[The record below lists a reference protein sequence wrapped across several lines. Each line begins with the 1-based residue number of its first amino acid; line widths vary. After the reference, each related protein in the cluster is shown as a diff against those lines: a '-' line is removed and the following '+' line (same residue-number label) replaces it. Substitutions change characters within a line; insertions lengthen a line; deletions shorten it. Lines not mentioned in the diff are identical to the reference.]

1 MRKISDIYSC
11 KHYLYKNIYNT
22 VLNMNIVRQELEYL
36 HRNKYSKVFTCIVLI
51 HTNTK
56 LHHITT
62 KKSVFI
68 TTKRC
73 FYVKISIKLYKE
85 EQIRCF
91 FYEEVLQII
100 LTCLFLAVQDCCT

>member
-1 MRKISDIYSC
+1 MQTLFVQKYIQYCVEYEYRTSR
-11 KHYLYKNIYNT
+11 T
-22 VLNMNIVRQELEYL
+22 EYL

-51 HTNTK
+51 HTNTT
-56 LHHITT
+56 LHHIAT

-85 EQIRCF
+85 EQVNF
-91 FYEEVLQII
+91 FLWMKK
-100 LTCLFLAVQDCCT
+100 F

>member
-1 MRKISDIYSC
+1 MQTLFVQKYIQYCVEYEYRTSR
-11 KHYLYKNIYNT
+11 T
-22 VLNMNIVRQELEYL
+22 EYL

-73 FYVKISIKLYKE
+73 VYVKISIKLYKE
-85 EQIRCF
+85 EQINCF
-91 FYEEVLQII
+91 
-100 LTCLFLAVQDCCT
+100 C